1 MNVSLIFVLSVL
13 LSVGSMAC
21 YQVGMLS
28 LRTFGLI
35 GGPAICVMLAAAIIG
50 PPSPPLT
57 CDEIAKGKAQ
67 DDGFALGFATGMM
80 MPR

>member
-1 MNVSLIFVLSVL
+1 MSISLIFVLSVL

-57 CDEIAKGKAQ
+57 CGEIARGKAQ
-67 DDGFALGFATGMM
+67 DDGYVLGFATGMM